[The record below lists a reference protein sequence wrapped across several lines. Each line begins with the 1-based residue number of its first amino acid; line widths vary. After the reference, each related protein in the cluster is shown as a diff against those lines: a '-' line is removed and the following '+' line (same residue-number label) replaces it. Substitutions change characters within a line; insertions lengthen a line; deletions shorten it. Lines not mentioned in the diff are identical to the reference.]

1 MSNNSGLLQPPG
13 PVNTLRDMSRLAV
26 QAEALVNGN
35 QMQMVPGGSLA
46 VPVWPPLGNFNMPV
60 STEETDL
67 VGIMGEHFVRRSL
80 SPLLKT
86 IKLFSTPL

>member
-1 MSNNSGLLQPPG
+1 
-13 PVNTLRDMSRLAV
+13 MSRLAV